1 MKITQ
6 FTVGEMGVNCY
17 VLCDEKTGEGAV
29 VDPGRFTEEVQNEVK
44 KLKKVK
50 YILLTHGHFDHIW
63 EVKKAKEITGA
74 KVVISRQDAPCLE
87 GDLLNLTNHIDSGL
101 ELEECP
107 ADITIDEGDELF
119 LGEEKIQVMHTP
131 GHSYGSVCYLME
143 ESKAILTGD
152 TLFCRTCGRVDFEG
166 GEPEK
171 MLESLKRLKN
181 LEGDYLIYPGHN
193 RATTLDEERIKNRY
207 LKRDL
212 DKWYW

>member
-6 FTVGEMGVNCY
+6 FPVGEMSVNCY
-17 VLCDEKTGEGAV
+17 VLEDEKTGEGAV
-29 VDPGRFTEEVQNEVK
+29 VDPGRFTEEVQAEVR

-74 KVVISRQDAPCLE
+74 EVVISKLDAPCLE
-87 GDLLNLTNHIDSGL
+87 GDPLNLTGHIDF

-131 GHSYGSVCYLME
+131 GHSHGSVCYLME
-143 ESKAILTGD
+143 ESRAILTGD

-166 GEPEK
+166 GEPDK

-193 RATTLDEERIKNRY
+193 IATTLNEEREKNRY

-212 DKWYW
+212 EQWYW

>member
-6 FTVGEMGVNCY
+6 FPVGELSVNCY

-29 VDPGRFTEEVQNEVK
+29 VDPGRFTEEVQAEVK

-63 EVKKAKEITGA
+63 EVKKAKEFTGA
-74 KVVISRQDAPCLE
+74 EVVISRQDALCLE
-87 GDLLNLTNHIDSGL
+87 GDMHNLCHHIDQTP
-101 ELEECP
+101 EDCP
-107 ADITIDEGDELF
+107 ADITVDEGDELF
-119 LGEEKIQVMHTP
+119 IGEEKIKVMHTP
-131 GHSYGSVCYLME
+131 GHSLGSVCYVLE
-143 ESKAILTGD
+143 ESRAIITGD

-181 LEGDYLIYPGHN
+181 LEGDYAIYPGHN
-193 RATTLDEERIKNRY
+193 RATTLEEERIKNRY

-212 DKWYW
+212 DRWYW